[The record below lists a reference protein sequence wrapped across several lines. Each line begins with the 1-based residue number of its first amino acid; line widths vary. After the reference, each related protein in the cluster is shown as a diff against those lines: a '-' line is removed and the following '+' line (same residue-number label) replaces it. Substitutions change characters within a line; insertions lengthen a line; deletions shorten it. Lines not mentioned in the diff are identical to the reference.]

1 MKPKTL
7 KSWEFVK
14 SERFDIS
21 RLRSNERPE
30 DFYYQFDGYTYY
42 PVVYKTELDLIPEKK
57 WQREF

>member
-14 SERFDIS
+14 NERFDIS

-42 PVVYKTELDLIPEKK
+42 PAVYKMELDLIPEKK
-57 WQREF
+57 